1 MTRREAYDARRAAA
15 RVALK
20 ADLLRTLQAHE
31 ARGEPPNI
39 PDLAQDFGVTA
50 NTLHVLRREL
60 ASEGLVADPQAR
72 RIERTDE
79 TRVANLA
86 ERVARVRAAQVAKWS
101 QGDVTCL
108 TRAEL
113 RKVLP

>member
-1 MTRREAYDARRAAA
+1 MTRREAYDARRKAA

-31 ARGEPPNI
+31 ARGEPPDI
-39 PDLAQDFGVTA
+39 ASLAQDFGVTA
-50 NTLHVLRREL
+50 NTIHVLRREL
-60 ASEGLVADPQAR
+60 ASEGLVADPQVR

-86 ERVARVRAAQVAKWS
+86 ERVARVREAQVAKWS
-101 QGDVTCL
+101 QGDATSL
-108 TRAEL
+108 SNKEL